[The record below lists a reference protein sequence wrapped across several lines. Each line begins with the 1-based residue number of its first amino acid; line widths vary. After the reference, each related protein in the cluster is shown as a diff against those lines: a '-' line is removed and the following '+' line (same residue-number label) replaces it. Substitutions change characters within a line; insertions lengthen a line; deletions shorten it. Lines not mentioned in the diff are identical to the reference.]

1 MPKKTFIKPPV
12 FILTKEGFE
21 EVEKKHVALK
31 AARPAIVE
39 DLSKARAMGDLS
51 ENGYYRAAK
60 GKLIDTD
67 RELRR
72 LQLLLRYG
80 KIVTS
85 GTNDTVT
92 VGNTVTIIENGTTQT
107 FHLVGDYEANPKE
120 NKISFH
126 SPLGIA
132 LIGKKAGDTVN
143 YNTPKGQRTF
153 TIQSIT

>member
-1 MPKKTFIKPPV
+1 MKPPV
-12 FILTKEGFE
+12 FVLTKEGYE
-21 EVEKKHVALK
+21 EVVQAHATLK

-80 KIVTS
+80 KVVTA
-85 GTNDTVT
+85 GTNHIVA
-92 VGNTVTIIENGTTQT
+92 VGNTVTVTENDATTLY
-107 FHLVGDYEANPKE
+107 HVVGDYEANPKE
-120 NKISFH
+120 HKISFH

-132 LIGKKAGDTVN
+132 LVGKKIGDRVT
-143 YNTPKGQRTF
+143 YKTPSGERTF
-153 TIQSIT
+153 TIKSIT